1 MERQRDFS
9 WLKNWRVLAPCG
21 GCLFA
26 GFLLGMLIFGS
37 PWHLPPAWGDIPT
50 WITAIATAGLLIGA
64 IITAR
69 YAIKAFG
76 KQATEVGILVAQSQ
90 READERRR
98 AQAARVFVGAPQPA
112 QPNAGTVPYAK
123 NASDLP
129 IYDAQFW
136 YYGTGT
142 LDSDA
147 LGVIMPGKK
156 ISGSGSVIFPA
167 REHAVSGVTLTLLD
181 AAGVRWIR
189 MPDGALSEQSRATTR
204 ESVQAALEH
213 NLPDGYDRQD
223 DQITG
228 SVADAIVVYPRS
240 HGELRMPG
248 EYSSSLKLGV
258 KVNSPPAR
266 KVILTSEDGSTQ
278 DIYSNSR
285 RIGPLEHF
293 TLVWDVWNHRD
304 SRVFARLILPGQADQ
319 AQADTLGG

>member
-1 MERQRDFS
+1 MSLR
-9 WLKNWRVLAPCG
+9 CC
-21 GCLFA
+21 CLPYPA
-26 GFLLGMLIFGS
+26 LTSHVSAHISKHASTPATGS
-37 PWHLPPAWGDIPT
+37 IWALDVPT
-50 WITAIATAGLLIGA
+50 WITAIATVGLLVGA
-64 IITAR
+64 TITAI
-69 YAIKAFG
+69 YAAKAFG
-76 KQATEVGILVAQSQ
+76 KQAKEVGILVAQSQ
-90 READERRR
+90 REAAERRQ

-112 QPNAGTVPYAK
+112 QPNAGTVPHAK

-136 YYGTGT
+136 YDGTGT
-142 LDSDA
+142 LNSDA
-147 LGVIMPGKK
+147 LGMIMPGKK
-156 ISGSGSVIFPA
+156 ISGSGSVIFSA
-167 REHAVSGVTLTLLD
+167 REQAVSGVILTFID

-189 MPDGALSEQSRATTR
+189 MPDGALDEQSRATAR

-213 NLPDGYDRQD
+213 NLPDGYDRQY

-258 KVNSPPAR
+258 KVNSPPELE
-266 KVILTSEDGSTQ
+266 VTVTSEDGSTQ
-278 DIYSNSR
+278 GVYHRSR
-285 RIGPLEHF
+285 IIGSMEHL

-319 AQADTLGG
+319 AQADTRGG